1 MTNYLLSEAEER
13 IIYLGLLVVLKKI
26 EKVKSNP
33 DLVNILLEEYRPV
46 GINSIAQL
54 EEYTNRLK
62 TKFELKPQEFN

>member
-13 IIYLGLLVVLKKI
+13 IVYLGLLVVLKKI

-62 TKFELKPQEFN
+62 TKFELNPQEFN

>member
-62 TKFELKPQEFN
+62 TKFELNPQEFN